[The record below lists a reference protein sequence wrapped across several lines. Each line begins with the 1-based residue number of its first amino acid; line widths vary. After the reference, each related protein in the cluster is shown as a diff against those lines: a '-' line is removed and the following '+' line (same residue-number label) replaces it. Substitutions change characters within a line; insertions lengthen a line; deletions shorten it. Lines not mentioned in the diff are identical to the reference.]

1 MTQITSSPARKASIF
16 EEGLIFAAH
25 RVEDNVGVEHI
36 AACQHADGLSAFDAV
51 CRPLALLMIAIIAL
65 ETVHAET
72 HLSKGRSERRTGRIT
87 TLAPASARS
96 FNARQCKTMRILC
109 PFSTP
114 SFRQSIVFE
123 GKSQLEV
130 ARTRRMFAANC
141 VLNFMTHTR
150 IVSYK
155 TTTTRS
161 ARKSST
167 SRKLRAKRW

>member
-51 CRPLALLMIAIIAL
+51 CRPLALLMIAVIAL
-65 ETVHAET
+65 ETVNAET

-96 FNARQCKTMRILC
+96 CNTPQCSAARILC
-109 PFSTP
+109 PFSAP
-114 SFRQSIVFE
+114 PIRQTIAIE
-123 GKSQLEV
+123 
-130 ARTRRMFAANC
+130 
-141 VLNFMTHTR
+141 
-150 IVSYK
+150 
-155 TTTTRS
+155 
-161 ARKSST
+161 
-167 SRKLRAKRW
+167 